1 MPKSFAPKLD
11 LRPNLTHPRPT
22 FRSSQEAVSDPA
34 DGGDSEYNIITCL
47 QCSAE
52 VGKVYVRTSQEN
64 AKLQDLISL
73 STEAVCSYQLGRH
86 EMRVQGAGDMNPL
99 SEERVTRL
107 EEQMVKVENVLVLFN
122 ERWHA
127 MESALRQLQQ
137 RVDVVS
143 TPSQQHGMAWG
154 MGPGV
159 SPNGGGGA
167 SGGRGG
173 GGVGMP
179 MLPGEVGRGGGGV
192 GGGQGGGSPF
202 GGSDQGGPGSG
213 FRGAAA
219 GAAAAMYGS
228 RGY

>member
-1 MPKSFAPKLD
+1 M
-11 LRPNLTHPRPT
+11 
-22 FRSSQEAVSDPA
+22 SDPS
-34 DGGDSEYNIITCL
+34 DGGDSEYNIITCV

-52 VGKVYVRTSQEN
+52 VGKVYVRTSHET

-73 STEAVCSYQLGRH
+73 STDAVCSYQLGRH
-86 EMRVQGAGDMNPL
+86 EMRVQGTGDLNPL

-143 TPSQQHGMAWG
+143 TPSQRHGMAWG
-154 MGPGV
+154 MGPGA
-159 SPNGGGGA
+159 SPGGASPGGGGGG
-167 SGGRGG
+167 SVGRGPV

-179 MLPGEVGRGGGGV
+179 MLPGEAGGAAEGDRRTAQTAADSEARARAPRRPCTARRTSGVSARSEARGARARVGRE
-192 GGGQGGGSPF
+192 
-202 GGSDQGGPGSG
+202 
-213 FRGAAA
+213 
-219 GAAAAMYGS
+219 S
-228 RGY
+228 RV

>member
-1 MPKSFAPKLD
+1 M
-11 LRPNLTHPRPT
+11 
-22 FRSSQEAVSDPA
+22 SDPS
-34 DGGDSEYNIITCL
+34 DGGDSEYNIITCV

-52 VGKVYVRTSQEN
+52 VGKVYIRTSHET

-73 STEAVCSYQLGRH
+73 STDAVCSYQLGRH
-86 EMRVQGAGDMNPL
+86 EMRVQGTGDLNPL

-143 TPSQQHGMAWG
+143 TPSQRHGMAWG
-154 MGPGV
+154 MGPGA
-159 SPNGGGGA
+159 SPSGASPGGGGGG
-167 SGGRGG
+167 SVGRGPG

-179 MLPGEVGRGGGGV
+179 MLPGEAGGRGGGGSPY
-192 GGGQGGGSPF
+192 GGGGG
-202 GGSDQGGPGSG
+202 DTA
-213 FRGAAA
+213 GAAA
-219 GAAAAMYGS
+219 GGGGFRSAGSGAAAAMYGS
-228 RGY
+228 PHFRGQRAQ

>member
-1 MPKSFAPKLD
+1 M
-11 LRPNLTHPRPT
+11 
-22 FRSSQEAVSDPA
+22 SDPA

-52 VGKVYVRTSQEN
+52 VGKAYVRTSQEN

-143 TPSQQHGMAWG
+143 TPSQQHEFNCPFQLGPSAMSFDKPDDAQELSMPGILLSASRHRRRHVHRAG
-154 MGPGV
+154 MGVPV
-159 SPNGGGGA
+159 LKMTASPRR
-167 SGGRGG
+167 S
-173 GGVGMP
+173 
-179 MLPGEVGRGGGGV
+179 
-192 GGGQGGGSPF
+192 F
-202 GGSDQGGPGSG
+202 
-213 FRGAAA
+213 
-219 GAAAAMYGS
+219 
-228 RGY
+228 

>member
-159 SPNGGGGA
+159 SPNGGGGDEWRA
-167 SGGRGG
+167 RGRGG
-173 GGVGMP
+173 RDAHAPRGGRAR
-179 MLPGEVGRGGGGV
+179 GRGSRRRARRWIAVWGQRPGGTG
-192 GGGQGGGSPF
+192 
-202 GGSDQGGPGSG
+202 
-213 FRGAAA
+213 
-219 GAAAAMYGS
+219 
-228 RGY
+228 

>member
-1 MPKSFAPKLD
+1 M
-11 LRPNLTHPRPT
+11 
-22 FRSSQEAVSDPA
+22 SDPA

-192 GGGQGGGSPF
+192 G
-202 GGSDQGGPGSG
+202 SDQGGPGSG

>member
-1 MPKSFAPKLD
+1 M
-11 LRPNLTHPRPT
+11 
-22 FRSSQEAVSDPA
+22 SDPS
-34 DGGDSEYNIITCL
+34 DGGDSEYNIITCV

-52 VGKVYVRTSQEN
+52 VGKVYVRTSQET

-73 STEAVCSYQLGRH
+73 STDAVCSYQLGRH
-86 EMRVQGAGDMNPL
+86 EMRVQGTGDLNPL

-143 TPSQQHGMAWG
+143 TPSQRHGMAWG
-154 MGPGV
+154 MGPTGA
-159 SPNGGGGA
+159 SPSGASPGGGGGG
-167 SGGRGG
+167 SVGRGPG

-179 MLPGEVGRGGGGV
+179 MLPGEAGGRGGGGSPYGADVV
-192 GGGQGGGSPF
+192 GGGGGG
-202 GGSDQGGPGSG
+202 GGGG
-213 FRGAAA
+213 FRSAGS

-228 RGY
+228 PHFRGQRAQ